1 MTCFIDYFNCG
12 FISKNSSWIDYT
24 VVKQEDLLLKII
36 PFFDKH
42 KIVGNKYQDYIDLF
56 LSKTKKK

>member
-36 PFFDKH
+36 PFFEKH
-42 KIVGNKYQDYIDLF
+42 KIVGNKHQDYID
-56 LSKTKKK
+56 